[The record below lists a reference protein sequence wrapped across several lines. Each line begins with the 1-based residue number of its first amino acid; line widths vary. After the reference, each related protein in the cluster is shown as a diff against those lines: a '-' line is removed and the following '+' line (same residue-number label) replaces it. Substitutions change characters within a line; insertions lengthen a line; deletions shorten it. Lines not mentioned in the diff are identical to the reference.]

1 MRTII
6 FLNERLKAEE
16 PLLLVAFSVAITL
29 SLCFLILAIVKIGR
43 GKRVRRGERE
53 TIERTVVFT
62 LPDRENTFVKDKLN
76 TTLRCDSL
84 GRESPAADYDLEEEK
99 LKLTHVR
106 SLLAS
111 LKKAPLSMG
120 DRLEVNGVSQKITR
134 YALKNKLTSE
144 ETRDLNDG
152 FSLLLKMSAKYSI

>member
-1 MRTII
+1 M
-6 FLNERLKAEE
+6 
-16 PLLLVAFSVAITL
+16 
-29 SLCFLILAIVKIGR
+29 
-43 GKRVRRGERE
+43 
-53 TIERTVVFT
+53 FT
-62 LPDRENTFVKDKLN
+62 LPDRENTFVRDKLN
-76 TTLRCDSL
+76 TSLRCDTL
-84 GRESPAADYDLEEEK
+84 GREAPADYDLEAEK
-99 LKLTHVR
+99 LKLTYVR
-106 SLLAS
+106 SLLTS

>member
-1 MRTII
+1 MRTVI
-6 FLNERLKAEE
+6 FLNERLKGAE
-16 PLLLVAFSVAITL
+16 PLLLVVLSATVTL
-29 SLCFLILAIVKIGR
+29 SLCFLVLAVLKIVRKKTAEKRGR
-43 GKRVRRGERE
+43 EA
-53 TIERTVVFT
+53 INRTAMFT
-62 LPDRENTFVKDKLN
+62 LPDRENTFVRDKLN
-76 TTLRCDSL
+76 TSLRCDTL
-84 GRESPAADYDLEEEK
+84 GREAPADYDLEAEK
-99 LKLTHVR
+99 LKLTYVR
-106 SLLAS
+106 SLLTS